1 MKVILLIGNPNVGK
15 SVIFSLLS
23 GKYNTVSNYPGT
35 TVEFEEGEINI
46 DNCKYKIIDTPG
58 VNSLI
63 PMSEDELVTRN
74 LILHKE
80 IYAILIVGD
89 AKNLKRTLNLLF
101 QIAEMGLPSILVL
114 NMADEAQ
121 KIGIK
126 INAEILSKKLGIPVI
141 ETVATRKKG
150 LTNLIEALKE
160 PKVAKINFAYES
172 WIEKSISELEGL
184 LPNSNISRRALALML
199 LSGDKELFNLLKERL
214 AIEQV
219 RAIENKINELMH
231 IQGKDFYEIIQIN
244 RSQHIERIQKEVE
257 EIVKVN
263 EISPIYEKIT
273 MHPLWGYFILLIV
286 LFAMYIFIGKFGA
299 QIAVDYLEEI
309 IFNKHINP
317 WFTKLFLN
325 YIGNNLISDFFIG
338 KYGILTMALT
348 YGIAIIM
355 PIVLTFFIAMG
366 ILEDSGY
373 LPRLSILLNKI
384 FKWMG
389 LNGKAVIPMILGLGC
404 DTMATMTTRILD
416 TKKERILVTLLLAL
430 GVPCSAQLSVIFAMV
445 AKISTLSFSI
455 WLIIICLVLII
466 VGYLGSKVIAGESSD
481 FILEIPPLRIPQFSN
496 VFIKTLARLEWY
508 SKEVIPLFVISTAA
522 LFLLDKV
529 KILKIIE
536 DFSSPLVV
544 NLLNL
549 PKEAAGAFLMGFLR
563 RDYGAAGLF
572 DLFNKG
578 SIDDIGALVSMVTIT
593 LFIPCFANT
602 LMIIK
607 ERGLKLGLTIIAI
620 IFPLS
625 FLVGALLNA
634 FLRGFHIIL

>member
-46 DNCKYKIIDTPG
+46 DNRKYKIIDTPG

-63 PMSEDELVTRN
+63 PMSEDEQVTRN

-80 IYAILIVGD
+80 VYTILVIGD
-89 AKNLKRTLNLLF
+89 AKNLKRTLNLLL
-101 QIAEMGLPSILVL
+101 QVSEMGLSSILVL
-114 NMADEAQ
+114 NMIDEAQ
-121 KIGIK
+121 EIGIK
-126 INAEILSKKLGIPVI
+126 INTEILRKKLGIPVI
-141 ETVATRKKG
+141 ETVAIRKKG
-150 LTNLIEALKE
+150 LTNLLLALKE
-160 PKVAKINFAYES
+160 PKVAKINFAYEP
-172 WIEKSISELEGL
+172 WIENTINELEVF

-199 LSGDKELFNLLKERL
+199 LSSDKDLFNFLKERL
-214 AIEQV
+214 LFEQV
-219 RAIENKINELMH
+219 QAIENKINELMK

-244 RSQHIERIQKEVE
+244 RMQQIERIQKEVE
-257 EIVKVN
+257 ESERVIKTSS
-263 EISPIYEKIT
+263 IQEKIT
-273 MHPLWGYFILLIV
+273 MHPIWGYFILIMV
-286 LFAMYIFIGKFGA
+286 LFAMYMLIGKFGA
-299 QIAVDYLEEI
+299 QIAVDYMEEI
-309 IFNKHINP
+309 IFNKYINP
-317 WFTKLFLN
+317 WFTNLFLN
-325 YIGNNLISDFFIG
+325 YIGDNIISDFFIG
-338 KYGILTMALT
+338 KYGVLTMALT

-355 PIVLTFFIAMG
+355 PIVFTFFIAMG

-416 TKKERILVTLLLAL
+416 TRKERILVTFLLAL

-445 AKISTLSFSI
+445 SKISALSFSI
-455 WLIIICLVLII
+455 WFIIISFVLIV
-466 VGYLGSKVIAGESSD
+466 VGYLGSKLIAGESSD

-508 SKEVIPLFVISTAA
+508 SKEVIPLFIISTAA
-522 LFLLDKV
+522 LFLLDKI

-578 SIDDIGALVSMVTIT
+578 SIDNIGALVSMVTIT

-607 ERGLKLGLTIIAI
+607 ERGLKLGLIIIAI

-625 FLVGALLNA
+625 FFVGALLNL

>member
-522 LFLLDKV
+522 LFLFDKV

-578 SIDDIGALVSMVTIT
+578 SIDNIGALVSMVTIT

>member
-63 PMSEDELVTRN
+63 PMSEDEQVTRN
-74 LILHKE
+74 LILQKE
-80 IYAILIVGD
+80 VYTILVIGD
-89 AKNLKRTLNLLF
+89 AKNLKRTLNLLL
-101 QIAEMGLPSILVL
+101 QVSEMGLPSILVL
-114 NMADEAQ
+114 NMIDEAQ
-121 KIGIK
+121 EIGIK
-126 INAEILSKKLGIPVI
+126 INTEILSEKLGIPVI
-141 ETVATRKKG
+141 ETVAIRKKG
-150 LTNLIEALKE
+150 LTNLLRALKE
-160 PKVAKINFAYES
+160 PKVAKINFAYEP
-172 WIEKSISELEGL
+172 WIEKTINELEVF

-199 LSGDKELFNLLKERL
+199 LSSDKDLFNFLKERL
-214 AIEQV
+214 SFEQV
-219 RAIENKINELMH
+219 RAIENKINELMQ

-244 RSQHIERIQKEVE
+244 RMQQIERIQKEVE
-257 EIVKVN
+257 ESERVIKTSS
-263 EISPIYEKIT
+263 IQEKIT
-273 MHPLWGYFILLIV
+273 MHPIWGYFILIMV
-286 LFAMYIFIGKFGA
+286 LFAMYMLIGKFGA
-299 QIAVDYLEEI
+299 QIAVDYMEEI

-317 WFTKLFLN
+317 WFTNLFLN
-325 YIGNNLISDFFIG
+325 YVGDNIISDFFIG
-338 KYGILTMALT
+338 KYGVLTMALT

-416 TKKERILVTLLLAL
+416 TRKERILVTFLLAL

-445 AKISTLSFSI
+445 SKISALSFSI
-455 WLIIICLVLII
+455 WFIIISFVLIV
-466 VGYLGSKVIAGESSD
+466 VGYLGSKLIAGESSD

-508 SKEVIPLFVISTAA
+508 SKEVIPLFIISTAA
-522 LFLLDKV
+522 LFLLDKI

-578 SIDDIGALVSMVTIT
+578 SIDNIGALVSMVTIT

-607 ERGLKLGLTIIAI
+607 ERGLKLGLIIIAI

-625 FLVGALLNA
+625 FFVGALLNL